1 MPSHTSGT
9 QLIFFLYLLVPGYF
23 AFRTY
28 LWANI
33 ALDETSRLTKI
44 VHMAMGGFGSLAVVA
59 VLRNIGLFQF
69 DFIPIWL
76 AVNEPITF
84 EGVSTLTVAEATNLI
99 VTQSVVAVFG
109 GVLVGSLRIIVLEG
123 DTKERKNLNNPWEEF
138 EYQAT
143 YDGTVT
149 VLTENDEQITGQLLE
164 VGNSSTEND
173 ILLTEPR
180 ESQFLNGELDEGES
194 RGMISYH
201 HQRDISRV
209 ILHNEWEGH
218 ERSSIERYHRDL
230 LNSGLKIR
238 SWILKKVQW
247 IQSAVGGLREAIS
260 SALPG
265 DEKEDELDI
274 GDEVSLSETSDEED
288 RENGDG

>member
-44 VHMAMGGFGSLAVVA
+44 VHMSMGGFGSLAVVA
-59 VLRNIGLFQF
+59 VIRNLGLLHF
-69 DFIPIWL
+69 DFIPLWL

-99 VTQSVVAVFG
+99 VMQSFVAVLG
-109 GVLVGSLRIIVLEG
+109 GILVGSLRIIVWEG
-123 DTKERKNLNNPWEEF
+123 ETKERKNLNNPWEEF

-180 ESQFLNGELDEGES
+180 ESQFFNGELEEGES
-194 RGMISYH
+194 RGKISYH

-209 ILHNEWEGH
+209 ILHSEWEGH
-218 ERSSIERYHRDL
+218 ERGSIERYHRDL
-230 LNSGLKIR
+230 LNSGLKTR
-238 SWILKKVQW
+238 SWILRRFQWVQ
-247 IQSAVGGLREAIS
+247 STVSGFKEAIS
-260 SALPG
+260 SVLHN
-265 DEKEDELDI
+265 DEQQDGLDI
-274 GDEVSLSETSDEED
+274 EDEVSLSDTSDGES
-288 RENGDG
+288 RESGDE